1 MFGTTGGLGILRG
14 YLLHDSLDIYRHL
27 PWRETLMAILLAPY
41 LIASTWWRC
50 GRQRQRWPWSGHEAY
65 SAVSLRE
72 IRQRFGIRV
81 AQGGS
86 GGGA

>member
-41 LIASTWWRC
+41 LIAST
-50 GRQRQRWPWSGHEAY
+50 
-65 SAVSLRE
+65 
-72 IRQRFGIRV
+72 
-81 AQGGS
+81 
-86 GGGA
+86 